1 MLLSNERTACFP
13 ADKWRFDKTDPHC
26 SVALSEV
33 ILLLTHKLKRLI
45 LIRQILLPRVN
56 YIYMGFP
63 LWREINEKKKER
75 TVSLFKVSASAYGRV
90 FAYGNV

>member
-13 ADKWRFDKTDPHC
+13 ADKWRFDKTDQHC

-33 ILLLTHKLKRLI
+33 ILLLTHKLKTLI

-63 LWREINEKKKER
+63 LWREINGKKKKR
-75 TVSLFKVSASAYGRV
+75 TVSLFKVSASAFGRV